1 MLLCECSYL
10 PPSIIQ
16 WCLTVPAM
24 IHAPAV
30 FSIGILAFLLL
41 TSVENKKEAGG
52 GGEDR
57 IFAFVFLNN
66 NKNFANL
73 ELL

>member
-52 GGEDR
+52 RQDFRFCFFEQQQK
-57 IFAFVFLNN
+57 LC
-66 NKNFANL
+66 
-73 ELL
+73 

>member
-1 MLLCECSYL
+1 MLLHECSYL

-30 FSIGILAFLLL
+30 FSVGILAFPLL
-41 TSVENKKEAGG
+41 TPVEN
-52 GGEDR
+52 
-57 IFAFVFLNN
+57 
-66 NKNFANL
+66 
-73 ELL
+73 

>member
-52 GGEDR
+52 GGGRQDFRFCFFEQQQK
-57 IFAFVFLNN
+57 LC
-66 NKNFANL
+66 
-73 ELL
+73 